1 MAKEYVCPI
10 TRAELPIDPV
20 TAEDGRC
27 YERCAI
33 DTRNDSCGSR
43 RRIRSPVTNETMG
56 KRLFP
61 AVQLRNSLKQLVE
74 SGAISGSK
82 ADAWKKAVANEKV
95 EVAARSKAAEEAA
108 CQRKADRK
116 EVAALREKAEG
127 GDAGSMRNL
136 GGWYREGLHGLQTDA
151 AQAFAWFKRSAD
163 LDQPTSLTLCGLA
176 YLRGDGV
183 KCNIGRGFIMLG
195 RAAELGDE
203 QACYLLGMFN
213 AYGQHGLEED
223 PQEARKWFRLF
234 EAHPAHQRYVLESHD
249 EEIHAELLLEQ
260 ATPLREPP

>member
-1 MAKEYVCPI
+1 M
-10 TRAELPIDPV
+10 
-20 TAEDGRC
+20 
-27 YERCAI
+27 
-33 DTRNDSCGSR
+33 
-43 RRIRSPVTNETMG
+43 
-56 KRLFP
+56 
-61 AVQLRNSLKQLVE
+61 
-74 SGAISGSK
+74 
-82 ADAWKKAVANEKV
+82 
-95 EVAARSKAAEEAA
+95 
-108 CQRKADRK
+108 
-116 EVAALREKAEG
+116 
-127 GDAGSMRNL
+127 
-136 GGWYREGLHGLQTDA
+136 
-151 AQAFAWFKRSAD
+151 
-163 LDQPTSLTLCGLA
+163 DQPTSLTLCGLA